1 MQQFSLGPI
10 SPTSKQKAVKSK
22 GCLEWVN
29 YEEVHSSFS
38 CGNGLEMWGN
48 LKIEVRRLSKEKDG
62 SLILL
67 VLFTQL
73 EDGKTQPSSLAFSP
87 D

>member
-1 MQQFSLGPI
+1 M
-10 SPTSKQKAVKSK
+10 K
-22 GCLEWVN
+22 GVDF
-29 YEEVHSSFS
+29 EESTQAPV
-38 CGNGLEMWGN
+38 GEMDW
-48 LKIEVRRLSKEKDG
+48 RRGEFENRSERLYKEKDG

-73 EDGKTQPSSLAFSP
+73 EDGQTQPSSLAFGP

>member
-1 MQQFSLGPI
+1 M
-10 SPTSKQKAVKSK
+10 
-22 GCLEWVN
+22 
-29 YEEVHSSFS
+29 
-38 CGNGLEMWGN
+38 GN
-48 LKIEVRRLSKEKDG
+48 LKIEVRGYIRRKMAAGDVGEFENRSERLYKEKDG

-73 EDGKTQPSSLAFSP
+73 EDGQTQPSSLAFGP